1 MRSGTIQSKSSNT
14 PCLLIAM
21 KLRHIL
27 PLFIV
32 SVVALLQGCSSVQKG
47 SVLPGNDLSVI
58 KKVYVVHLEKDGRNV
73 NRLIADE
80 LVSRG
85 ITATTGEASQ
95 MPADVDAVI
104 TYQDKWMWD
113 MTMYMIQL
121 DIQFRKPVTE
131 VPMATGSS
139 MRTSLARKSPEN
151 MVKEVLDQIFAKAGL
166 SVRSK

>member
-1 MRSGTIQSKSSNT
+1 
-14 PCLLIAM
+14 M

-32 SVVALLQGCSSVQKG
+32 SVFALLQGCSSVQKG
-47 SVLPGNDLSVI
+47 TVLPGNDLSTI
-58 KKVYVVHLEKDGRNV
+58 KKVYVVHLANDGRNV

-85 ITATTGEASQ
+85 ITATTGEAGQ
-95 MPADVDAVI
+95 VPADVDAVI

-121 DIQFRKPVTE
+121 DIQFRKPVCE